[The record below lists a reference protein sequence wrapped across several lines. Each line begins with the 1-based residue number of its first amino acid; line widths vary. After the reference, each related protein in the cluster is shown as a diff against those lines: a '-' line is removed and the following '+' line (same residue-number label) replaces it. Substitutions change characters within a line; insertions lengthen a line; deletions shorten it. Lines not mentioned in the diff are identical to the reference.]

1 MVVGERRNDVLLN
14 AELLQGN
21 QLEKISDPEY
31 VLDNGQLQASLQ
43 DQIGYRAARI
53 DLVKHHSEAP
63 SSGSK
68 GKENSDLGT
77 ILLLIEC
84 QLSQQISQ
92 IW

>member
-21 QLEKISDPEY
+21 QLEKVSDPEY
-31 VLDNGQLQASLQ
+31 VLDDRKLQAGLQ
-43 DQIGYRAARI
+43 DQIGDGGARI
-53 DLVKHHSEAP
+53 DEVKYHSEAP
-63 SSGSK
+63 CGGPK

-84 QLSQQISQ
+84 QLSQ
-92 IW
+92 